1 MADAS
6 HPCCHYI
13 HMAIGINVSGGCCF
27 SGMAAGGN
35 YGGTN
40 FFYLH
45 PVSCSGLTFCGGMI
59 KIVN

>member
-1 MADAS
+1 MSWTAMKNMES
-6 HPCCHYI
+6 
-13 HMAIGINVSGGCCF
+13 VSK
-27 SGMAAGGN
+27 GMAAGEN
-35 YGGTN
+35 HGGTN